1 MRASWRSG
9 AVAKDL
15 DCTSD
20 QLNAAAGAGNSKIE
34 AKTRIGNRDSSFKMF
49 EKFRIFDL
57 FGWTYFFFCYYLAG
71 TSLFSTGF
79 AESDIGI

>member
-34 AKTRIGNRDSSFKMF
+34 AKTRIGNRDLSFKMF
-49 EKFRIFDL
+49 ERFRIFDL
-57 FGWTYFFFCYYLAG
+57 FTIFSKGETAVPNVLQSYL
-71 TSLFSTGF
+71 LRY
-79 AESDIGI
+79 